1 MNLQR
6 AKKQLYQFCE
16 GHGLGRSR
24 KKKKRRRRRRMALN
38 IAQAYAYPS
47 TSKHILALGIAYH
60 LSYTASSNLH
70 ERILEYLAMEYPY

>member
-6 AKKQLYQFCE
+6 AKEQSYQFCE
-16 GHGLGRSR
+16 GHGLGRK
-24 KKKKRRRRRRMALN
+24 KKKKRRRRRRASN
-38 IAQAYAYPS
+38 IAHAYPYPS
-47 TSKHILALGIAYH
+47 TSKHILALDIAYH

>member
-16 GHGLGRSR
+16 GHGLGRR
-24 KKKKRRRRRRMALN
+24 KKRKMRMTLN
-38 IAQAYAYPS
+38 IAHAYLYPS
-47 TSKHILALGIAYH
+47 TSKHILALDIAYH

-70 ERILEYLAMEYPY
+70 ERI

>member
-6 AKKQLYQFCE
+6 AKEQSYQFCE
-16 GHGLGRSR
+16 GQGLGR
-24 KKKKRRRRRRMALN
+24 KKKRRRRRASN
-38 IAQAYAYPS
+38 IAHTYPYPS